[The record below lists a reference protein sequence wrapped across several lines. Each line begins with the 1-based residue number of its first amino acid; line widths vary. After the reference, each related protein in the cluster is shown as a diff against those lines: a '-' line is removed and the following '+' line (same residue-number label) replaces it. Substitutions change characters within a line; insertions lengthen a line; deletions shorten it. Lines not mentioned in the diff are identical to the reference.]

1 MEPLCSLVNISCQV
15 TVDFAKGE
23 GYIVIKQLVT
33 VHCSFLYFELV
44 PIIIL
49 STKAYSNVEFC
60 VTKNRDMTVAST
72 SISVVS

>member
-1 MEPLCSLVNISCQV
+1 M
-15 TVDFAKGE
+15 DFAKGE

-44 PIIIL
+44 PTIIL
-49 STKAYSNVEFC
+49 STKAYSNDEFC
-60 VTKNRDMTVAST
+60 GTKEQRHNTVAST